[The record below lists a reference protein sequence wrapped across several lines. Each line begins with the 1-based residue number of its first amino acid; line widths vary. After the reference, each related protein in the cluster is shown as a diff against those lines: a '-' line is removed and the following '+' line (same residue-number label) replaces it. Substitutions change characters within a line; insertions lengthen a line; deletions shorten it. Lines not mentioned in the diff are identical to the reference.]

1 MQLAEHVPMTNAVET
16 GRTKDGDELHFC
28 SLADAVAAFA
38 AETAG
43 KILFVSDGEAPALAF
58 AARLK
63 RAISVV
69 LDGADALPLFPA
81 PDTVGAVFAAGGES
95 TLIAARFFASVR
107 RVPCAVAP
115 TDGACFGIFGDMGSV
130 FLDGAS
136 MEMPL
141 ARAKIFC
148 DVALMEPRLD
158 EARARLLLA
167 RLARFEA
174 RALSAFG
181 SHREQLCAAEGNT
194 PEEIVRANA
203 ALRRSEAA
211 GAWRGEGATLARL
224 YPKPAA
230 FRAFYELSA
239 LYAAF
244 FGCGRPRKYVVPD
257 YAARA
262 KRAGVSAAEVCI
274 PTAEEYARRA
284 LVLERRRS
292 DLLAEVQGILRGAA
306 AETRSVC
313 AFLKKNGGI
322 GGISDAL
329 ETLPEHCPN
338 GLTAIIRDF
347 GLLERT

>member
-1 MQLAEHVPMTNAVET
+1 MQFAEHVPMTNAVGI
-16 GRTKDGDELHFC
+16 GRTEDGDDLHFC
-28 SLADAVAAFA
+28 SLAEAVAAFA

-43 KILFVSDGEAPALAF
+43 KILFVSDGETCPALAF

-69 LDGADALPLFPA
+69 LDGADALPLFSV
-81 PDTVGAVFAAGGES
+81 PDTVGAVFAAGGED
-95 TLIAARFFASVR
+95 TLLAARFFASVR
-107 RVPCAVAP
+107 RVPCAVLPA
-115 TDGACFGIFGDMGSV
+115 DGACFGIFGDMGCV
-130 FLDGAS
+130 FLDGTP
-136 MEMPL
+136 MNVPL

-148 DVALMEPRLD
+148 DAALVSPGLD
-158 EARARLLLA
+158 EARGRLLLA

-181 SHREQLCAAEGNT
+181 FHREQLCAADGNT
-194 PEEIVRANA
+194 AEEIVRANA
-203 ALRRSEAA
+203 ALRKSELG
-211 GAWRGEGATLARL
+211 GAWQGEGAALARL
-224 YPKPAA
+224 YKEASA
-230 FRAFYELSA
+230 LRAFHELSA

-244 FGCGRPRKYVVPD
+244 FGCGRPRKYAVPD

-262 KRAGVSAAEVCI
+262 KRAGVSAADVRI

-284 LVLERRRS
+284 LILERRRA
-292 DLLAEVQGILRGAA
+292 DLLTEIQAIHR
-306 AETRSVC
+306 ETHSVC
-313 AFLKKNGGI
+313 AVLKKNWEN

-329 ETLPEHCPN
+329 RTLPEHCPD

>member
-1 MQLAEHVPMTNAVET
+1 MQLAGHVPMTNAVET

-43 KILFVSDGEAPALAF
+43 KILFVSDGEACHALAF

-69 LDGADALPLFPA
+69 LDGADALPLFSV
-81 PDTVGAVFAAGGES
+81 PDAVGAVFAAGGES
-95 TLIAARFFASVR
+95 TMTAARFFASVR

-115 TDGACFGIFGDMGSV
+115 ADGACFGIFGDMGSV
-130 FLDGAS
+130 FLDDTP
-136 MEMPL
+136 MNVPL
-141 ARAKIFC
+141 SRAKIFC

-158 EARARLLLA
+158 EAQARLMLA

-181 SHREQLCAAEGNT
+181 FQREQLCAAEGDT

-203 ALRRSEAA
+203 ALRRSELG
-211 GAWRGEGATLARL
+211 GAWQGEGAVLARL
-224 YPKPAA
+224 YPKPTA
-230 FRAFYELSA
+230 FRAFYELSS
-239 LYAAF
+239 LYGAF
-244 FGCGRPRKYVVPD
+244 FGRGRPRKYVVPD

-262 KRAGVSAAEVCI
+262 KRAGVSAADVHI
-274 PTAEEYARRA
+274 PSAEEYARRA
-284 LVLERRRS
+284 LILERRRS
-292 DLLAEVQGILRGAA
+292 DLFSEMQVILR
-306 AETRSVC
+306 ETHNGC
-313 AFLKKNGGI
+313 AFLKKNGEN

-329 ETLPEHCPN
+329 YSLPEHCPQ
-338 GLTAIIRDF
+338 GLSAIIRDF
-347 GLLERT
+347 GLMERT